1 MEKSM
6 SKAELSKEMRSS
18 PTVHPTDCENGEAPI
33 NYQQLLML
41 RNYRKIDEGF
51 SNYYPYAKLKNLVM
65 VVGHSIYTSSSC
77 KKVDKEDSWFLEP

>member
-1 MEKSM
+1 MVENMEKSM

-33 NYQQLLML
+33 NYQQLLKL
-41 RNYRKIDEGF
+41 DEGF
-51 SNYYPYAKLKNLVM
+51 SNYYPYAKLKNIVM

-77 KKVDKEDSWFLEP
+77 KKVDNEDSWFLEP

>member
-1 MEKSM
+1 MVENMEKSM

-18 PTVHPTDCENGEAPI
+18 PTVHPTDCLSLYEHH
-33 NYQQLLML
+33 YRML